1 MRRTGVPVH
10 LDHIGG
16 VVSASGVPARW
27 LNDAHYKNRD
37 YITSHYLA
45 PAIAKSGCMEWIS
58 HAGKT
63 CTSVQV
69 DACSRRHVGDA

>member
-16 VVSASGVPARW
+16 VVSTLGLPARW

-37 YITSHYLA
+37 YITSHYLT
-45 PAIAKSGCMEWIS
+45 PAIAKSGCME
-58 HAGKT
+58 
-63 CTSVQV
+63 
-69 DACSRRHVGDA
+69 